1 MDFEEMVAI
10 GLGLPANR
18 LGDFAVEWEDEFFT
32 VPAFVKANL
41 QTAEVVDAIF
51 EQPLDSP
58 FTLQGAQPFV
68 LRRIRGRLKTK
79 QRRVRVGN
87 EDVTLFKFL
96 LDNQEDIEVIQ
107 NVLSLPLGQTL
118 TWPVQAGLSL
128 DITVYVGGEIG
139 KKRRFSWAV
148 YDGLRLVAQGEATTY
163 AGVTRPSFDA
173 AQKDAEGRY
182 PNHGLFL
189 DALSGYTISVWGPR
203 GGNLEHQQPL
213 RGKESRRR
221 QRSGS

>member
-1 MDFEEMVAI
+1 MDFEEMIAI
-10 GLGLPANR
+10 GLGLPANS
-18 LGDFAVEWEDEFFT
+18 LGDFAVEWEGELFT

-41 QTAEVVDAIF
+41 QTTEVVDAIF
-51 EQPLDSP
+51 EQPLDAP

-87 EDVTLFKFL
+87 EDVTLFRFL
-96 LDNQEDIEVIQ
+96 LDNQENIEVIQ

-128 DITVYVGGEIG
+128 DIMVYEPGGGIV
-139 KKRRFSWAV
+139 KKPRFSWAV
-148 YDGLRLVAQGEATTY
+148 YDGLRLVAEGEATTY
-163 AGVTRPSFDA
+163 AGVTGPAFDA
-173 AQKDAEGRY
+173 AQKDTEARY
-182 PNHGLFL
+182 PNRGVFL
-189 DALSGYTISVWGPR
+189 DYLSGYTISVWGPR

-213 RGKESRRR
+213 RGKVSRRR
-221 QRSGS
+221 KG